1 MKRTLLFIFISVCSI
16 QISIAQVIQGTSSA
30 GNGGTFGDAKF
41 GIKAGLGIS
50 TGLFRDY
57 ENLTNRPSFSL
68 GGLAEIPAFFQ
79 NFYLQPEIML
89 QLVTAKISGENLI
102 SWYGQVPI
110 IAKYHITDK
119 IAVEF
124 GPQVSF
130 LIAENWDQN
139 VSVVEFENVGI
150 GLNVGGG
157 YRLNENLYF
166 NLRVGTKLSG
176 IRNTNIVR
184 DFNFLLGANYFF

>member
-1 MKRTLLFIFISVCSI
+1 MKKIFLLIVISICSI
-16 QISIAQVIQGTSSA
+16 QIGIAQVIQDTSRV
-30 GNGGTFGDAKF
+30 GNGGSFGDVNF

-57 ENLTNRPSFSL
+57 ENLTNKPSFSL
-68 GGLAEIPAFFQ
+68 GGLAEIPAFFD
-79 NFYLQPEIML
+79 NFYLQPEFMI
-89 QLVTAKISGENLI
+89 QLVRAKISGENLV

-110 IAKYHITDK
+110 IAKYHITEK
-119 IAVEF
+119 FAVEF

-139 VSVVEFENVGI
+139 VSIVEFEKLGI

-176 IRNTNIVR
+176 ISNTTNTRN
-184 DFNFLLGANYFF
+184 FNFLIGANYFF

>member
-1 MKRTLLFIFISVCSI
+1 MKRTLLFILISICSI
-16 QISIAQVIQGTSSA
+16 QISIAQFIQGTSRV
-30 GNGGTFGDAKF
+30 GNGGSFGDVKF

-68 GGLAEIPAFFQ
+68 GGLAEIPAFFD
-79 NFYLQPEIML
+79 NFYLQPEFMI
-89 QLVTAKISGENLI
+89 QLVGAKISGENLV

-110 IAKYHITDK
+110 IAKYHITDR
-119 IAVEF
+119 IAAEF

-139 VSVVEFENVGI
+139 VSIVEFEKVGI
-150 GLNVGGG
+150 GLNIGGG

-176 IRNTNIVR
+176 ISSRTNTR

>member
-1 MKRTLLFIFISVCSI
+1 MKRTLIFIVIAICSI
-16 QISIAQVIQGTSSA
+16 QISIAQVIQGTSSV
-30 GNGGTFGDAKF
+30 GNGGGIGDVKF
-41 GIKAGLGIS
+41 GAKVGLGIS
-50 TGLFRDY
+50 TRLFRDY
-57 ENLTNRPSFSL
+57 ENLTNKPSFSL
-68 GGLAEIPAFFQ
+68 GGLAEIPAFFD
-79 NFYLQPEIML
+79 NFYLQPEFMI
-89 QLVTAKISGENLI
+89 QLVRARISGENLV

-110 IAKYHITDK
+110 IAKYHITDA

-139 VSVVEFENVGI
+139 VSIVEFQKVGI

-166 NLRVGTKLSG
+166 NLRVGTKVSG
-176 IRNTNIVR
+176 VNKTDNTR
-184 DFNFLLGANYFF
+184 DFNFLLGVNYFF